1 MLLIDFS
8 KGVIASDEKGFK
20 EPKIV
25 VKRIVNA
32 IIIFCI
38 PWIVELFTSFLKEAG
53 FNTSYQECMTNAK
66 SGNFTYYDQLQSAV
80 DEFNNK
86 ILEGVEEIKN
96 NSDIS
101 SIIGNVDTT
110 NGISM
115 QDGAKIADSL
125 VAKAQSEIGNKD
137 CDHFGKGGT
146 WNTDHSACSNWCSI
160 FVTWALSNTNVSSN
174 TTLWNYITN
183 NGEYTGICNGRCA
196 GDFPSIFDKN
206 KNLVYHKSTYYGGT
220 YTPKKG
226 DLAIFWWNEYD
237 DDNASWDGT
246 IDGTKGAIHA
256 HHAAIVINVNSDGTI
271 HTIQGSGSAHM
282 VREIDRRVDEIIVY
296 GSWYGN

>member
-53 FNTSYQECMTNAK
+53 FNTFYQECMTNAK
-66 SGNFTYYDQLQSAV
+66 SGNFTYYDQLQA
-80 DEFNNK
+80 EFEELYNN
-86 ILEGVEEIKN
+86 ILEGTEKIKN

-115 QDGAKIADSL
+115 QDGAKIADNL
-125 VAKAQSEIGNKD
+125 INLAKGELGETNCFKYSTVCTKNAD
-137 CDHFGKGGT
+137 GT
-146 WNTDHSACSNWCSI
+146 YSNWCSI

-183 NGEYTGICNGRCA
+183 NGEYTGICSGRCA

-206 KNLVYHKSTYYGGT
+206 KSLVFHKSTYYGGT

-256 HHAAIVINVNSDGTI
+256 HHAAIVINVNSGGTI

-282 VREIDRRVDEIIVY
+282 VREIDRRVDEIIGY